1 MPADG
6 GPCMHGTRSP
16 STAAARS
23 PMVAPMSMACRRWKT
38 KKKSRGNEP
47 YTSAIMPLHKNLG
60 GEAGK
65 VVLTIGVVSAG
76 EDDGVD
82 GETPLL
88 RKKVLQN
95 RLPSCTRGPGTLG
108 TTWPATRSMEEGAH
122 RRSAEVSG
130 GIRHRDRRSGARA
143 AKPSAKAPWSLGEA
157 QSGRNQ
163 RAGGYN
169 SS

>member
-1 MPADG
+1 
-6 GPCMHGTRSP
+6 
-16 STAAARS
+16 
-23 PMVAPMSMACRRWKT
+23 
-38 KKKSRGNEP
+38 
-47 YTSAIMPLHKNLG
+47 
-60 GEAGK
+60 
-65 VVLTIGVVSAG
+65 VVLTIGVVGAG

-108 TTWPATRSMEEGAH
+108 TTWPVTRSMEEGAH

-143 AKPSAKAPWSLGEA
+143 AKPSAKAP
-157 QSGRNQ
+157 
-163 RAGGYN
+163 
-169 SS
+169 